1 MGMPP
6 EPSHSQPNGHVDNW
20 KNRHLLLPKS
30 DFLSDYWDCRFYSL
44 SYATTESPQPLFNN
58 LSTPLTVETNQEFQI
73 CYSEDLFKWGYG
85 DNGYEKTCV
94 VVYGLYIWVAAQV
107 RKYIEE

>member
-1 MGMPP
+1 M
-6 EPSHSQPNGHVDNW
+6 
-20 KNRHLLLPKS
+20 
-30 DFLSDYWDCRFYSL
+30 
-44 SYATTESPQPLFNN
+44 
-58 LSTPLTVETNQEFQI
+58 ETNQEFQI